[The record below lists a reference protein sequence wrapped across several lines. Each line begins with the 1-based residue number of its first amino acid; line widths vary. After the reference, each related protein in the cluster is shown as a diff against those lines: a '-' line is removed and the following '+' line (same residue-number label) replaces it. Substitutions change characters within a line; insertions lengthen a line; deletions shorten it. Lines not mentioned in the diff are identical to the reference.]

1 MLHSRWAYPVA
12 LVAHHVAVFEKSRG
26 ARSNENPIT
35 VTDEN
40 AIVFANSKSDDLR

>member
-12 LVAHHVAVFEKSRG
+12 LVAHHVTVSENKG
-26 ARSNENPIT
+26 ARSNENPIA

-40 AIVFANSKSDDLR
+40 AIVVANPKSDDLR